1 MFRGFRRRGSVCFQ
15 YYSCDSNINPFN
27 AYFSIHLCRNRSYYL
42 YCVHPKQNK
51 TKAFLCA
58 ADSKRSDKYG
68 LTDISN
74 KSNKWWFED
83 FSNKLNSK
91 SNSKCCQKSF
101 HWFDKYCKWKQCVLE
116 WQLRNWFLKLKSY
129 SVMIWKIILH
139 FKSLL
144 RTFIQIKN
152 INICHFQ
159 IIFNNW

>member
-1 MFRGFRRRGSVCFQ
+1 LFSE
-15 YYSCDSNINPFN
+15 DLEEE
-27 AYFSIHLCRNRSYYL
+27 AALTFSIILVIVILIILIPISL
-42 YCVHPKQNK
+42 YISVGIGDIICIVCIQNK
-51 TKAFLCA
+51 TKAYLCA

-83 FSNKLNSK
+83 FSNKLKSK
-91 SNSKCCQKSF
+91 SNSKCCQKSI

-116 WQLRNWFLKLKSY
+116 CQLRNWFLKLKSY

-144 RTFIQIKN
+144 RIFIQIKK
-152 INICHFQ
+152 H
-159 IIFNNW
+159 